1 MNFPAM
7 IESLPIRS
15 LPGTFTKE
23 IEGWAANEGGR
34 LLAQSAQRMLDIIKM
49 EYPDI
54 YTALQQ
60 YEKGL
65 EPSTFSFIADMDEKS
80 LQLAAIDGASC
91 CLLQ

>member
-1 MNFPAM
+1 M
-7 IESLPIRS
+7 
-15 LPGTFTKE
+15 
-23 IEGWAANEGGR
+23 
-34 LLAQSAQRMLDIIKM
+34 LAESAQRMLDIIKM

-80 LQLAAIDGASC
+80 LQLEEIDGVSYPLLSANQDKKSLQLATIDGASYC
-91 CLLQ
+91 SL